1 MKQFI
6 NVLSFVLSICSF
18 YVHANTSFDI
28 SDCSLRE
35 NSSCEVFLKMERNID
50 DVSYKV
56 ELADAKSGEKI
67 FPYFDMNE
75 TTESISLQK
84 YGDRYVFS
92 KNYLDSTKAIEFI
105 TFKYNN
111 KILSPVKYYYIE
123 SSIDFNN
130 NVKKW
135 SGKECD
141 TSVGKIPRKKE
152 GLLLQAA
159 SELCVKQVKLAYT
172 PNKYIGKDIFFYLS
186 RVTNGVE
193 KKDLPVI
200 ALDSK
205 DTDAINLN
213 DIGCLSNCDIGSDSA
228 NYIGKLN
235 GKFRIA
241 LHLEYNN
248 TSVSGFYF
256 YEKMKKKINV
266 IGRRNGTRLTLSA
279 SVPEGI
285 ETFVG
290 LLDKGQFKGV
300 WSNAAGNKKYPFIF
314 YMKLIQ

>member
-6 NVLSFVLSICSF
+6 SAASLALSICPF
-18 YVHANTSFDI
+18 YVYANNSLDI
-28 SDCSLRE
+28 ADCSLRE
-35 NSSCEVFLKMERNID
+35 ELSCEVFLKMKRNID

-56 ELADAKSGEKI
+56 ELADAKSGQKI

-84 YGDRYVFS
+84 YGERYVFS

-105 TFKYNN
+105 TFKYKN
-111 KILSPVKYYYIE
+111 KVLSAVKYYYIE

-130 NVKKW
+130 HVKKW
-135 SGKECD
+135 SGKECE
-141 TSVGKIPRKKE
+141 TSAGKITGEKDS
-152 GLLLQAA
+152 LLLQIA
-159 SELCVKQVKLAYT
+159 SQLCVNEVKLAYAS
-172 PNKYIGKDIFFYLS
+172 NKYIGEDVFFYLS
-186 RVTNGVE
+186 RVINGVE
-193 KKDLPVI
+193 KKEIPVI

-205 DTDAINLN
+205 DADTINLY
-213 DIGCLSNCDIGSDSA
+213 DMGCLSNCDIDSDSA

-248 TSVSGFYF
+248 ASVSGFYF

-266 IGRRNGTRLTLSA
+266 IGRRNGSKLTLSA
-279 SVPEGI
+279 SVPEGM
-285 ETFVG
+285 ETFEG

-300 WSNAAGNKKYPFIF
+300 WSNSAGDKKYPFIF

>member
-92 KNYLDSTKAIEFI
+92 KNYLDSTKAIKFI